1 MSASKILD
9 SLSNLSLSD
18 DEKNKVIND
27 VIEKCESV
35 SKENPGNLCTKYA
48 TEYLKSEEGKSLSNE
63 GKSLVFFFSVSCSA
77 TISCNAIIFLDLLGF
92 YKCIKTGI
100 ENPDS
105 KLGAY
110 AAKVGD
116 YKKYHSF
123 FDKVIR
129 DYHGAKTEDVH
140 STDWTTLKDASLN
153 LKECGLDEVSM
164 RIRVGRNLASFD
176 LPASMDKI
184 NRIEFEK
191 KMTTVFDTL
200 KEKYGGVYHSLSPD
214 WNEEENP
221 FLISTEKYEELVS
234 RHYMFKDM
242 SSDSYLSSASI
253 SSDWPYG
260 RGCWI
265 SDDES
270 NIIWVGE
277 EDQLRIMCME
287 NGSDL
292 LKLFKDLKDLLDS
305 IEKVEGIEF
314 AKDENYG
321 YITSCPS
328 NLGTAMRASVH
339 IKIPQLTADGSISA
353 VGHLCQPLG
362 LSVRGTGGEH
372 TPVVDGILDISPSSR
387 LFVSESQILSS
398 LYRGIQSIV
407 AIDNHISNLLNMKAE
422 VRNDNEQN
430 QDKAPISFVL
440 VENDKT
446 VERDDDEKKKS
457 QQAVRDM
464 KKKMKLMK
472 KSSLMGKSAKCL
484 QLSPGPVLQLTN
496 A

>member
-1 MSASKILD
+1 M
-9 SLSNLSLSD
+9 
-18 DEKNKVIND
+18 
-27 VIEKCESV
+27 
-35 SKENPGNLCTKYA
+35 
-48 TEYLKSEEGKSLSNE
+48 
-63 GKSLVFFFSVSCSA
+63 
-77 TISCNAIIFLDLLGF
+77 
-92 YKCIKTGI
+92 
-100 ENPDS
+100 
-105 KLGAY
+105 
-110 AAKVGD
+110 GD

-129 DYHGAKTEDVH
+129 DYHGAKVEDVH
-140 STDWTTLKDASLN
+140 STDWTILEDASFN
-153 LKECGLDEVSM
+153 LKECGLEEVSM
-164 RIRVGRNLASFD
+164 RIRVGRNLVSFD
-176 LPASMDKI
+176 LPASMGKI
-184 NRIEFEK
+184 SRVQFEK

-214 WNEEENP
+214 WNDEENP
-221 FLISTEKYEELVS
+221 FLISTEKYEELIS

-277 EDQLRIMCME
+277 EDQLRIMCMKS
-287 NGSDL
+287 GSDL
-292 LKLFKDLKDLLDS
+292 LKLFKDLKDLLDN

-339 IKIPQLTADGSISA
+339 IKIPQLTVDGSISA
-353 VGHLCQPLG
+353 VDHLCKPLG

-398 LYRGIQSIV
+398 LYRGIQSVV
-407 AIDNHISNLLNMKAE
+407 AIDNHISKFLNGKTE
-422 VRNDNEQN
+422 VEKKDEQ
-430 QDKAPISFVL
+430 DEDECPISFVL

-464 KKKMKLMK
+464 KKKMKQMK

-484 QLSPGPVLQLTN
+484 HLSPGPVLQLTN